1 MTFDSYGVSP
11 RARNARG
18 EAPRALSTARGK
30 LGLGVYRSLDQNE
43 LLLRFFLLAAERR
56 LT

>member
-18 EAPRALSTARGK
+18 EAPSALSTAPGK
-30 LGLGVYRSLDQNE
+30 LGLGVYR
-43 LLLRFFLLAAERR
+43 
-56 LT
+56 